1 MRTSSPRAKI
11 GLGDPIFS
19 PDPALHSRDHLQLD
33 QCPPYDRAFARLLPE
48 SPDGFVA
55 ASVVS
60 VESAPVMGYNK
71 RSLWMQEE
79 HGGWI

>member
-48 SPDGFVA
+48 SPDGFGGASGYMEQNTA
-55 ASVVS
+55 AQTSGRRRPGS
-60 VESAPVMGYNK
+60 FG
-71 RSLWMQEE
+71 
-79 HGGWI
+79 